1 MVEMPPWLIAIELGR
16 ELCTLLMLG
25 GVAWISG
32 KTFLKRLSVFL
43 FIFGIWDILY
53 YIALKIFLD
62 WPDSLF
68 TWDILFMIPITWTGP
83 VLAPVICSVIM
94 IVMALLFDYFQER
107 QRIKKLQKKE
117 LLFLF
122 AGAFIIYFTFT
133 FDTGMIV
140 IKGHFLSK
148 FFSLAENPDFQKL
161 LISYIPSHF
170 SWGIFSLGIAI
181 ILLGLFLI
189 VKRGILKG
197 TKQE

>member
-1 MVEMPPWLIAIELGR
+1 
-16 ELCTLLMLG
+16 MLG

-170 SWGIFSLGIAI
+170 SWGIFSMGIAI

-189 VKRGILKG
+189 VRRGILKG